1 MPAGRRAQHRE
12 DCKHHEGVA
21 GRSAGN
27 GQNNQEDQEPRRKK
41 ARDMTQA
48 VTKSGPLDW
57 TAIWVGARERLR
69 RELGDAVF
77 DTWISPLVLVD
88 AANGELKIG
97 AARPFARNWVASQY
111 AARIER
117 AVRAEGAEP
126 VSVSVVLAPAKAA
139 PAPGARELRP
149 HPATVSYLQEPA
161 AAKDRF
167 AEPRRALTNRVLD
180 PQQTFDSFIAGTAN
194 DFACR
199 ATRALAEDDNP
210 DVSLLFVH
218 GGFGYGKTHLLN
230 AAALEAKRRG
240 RRALLLGAEDF
251 MRQFLGAL
259 NRKDTL
265 GFKDELR
272 AADMLLIDDLQ
283 HLCRSTYTISEFLH
297 TLNAFAD
304 LRRKLV
310 IAADRPPSALEA
322 LGADVRSRL
331 SGGIVIGLAKPDRAT
346 RLAILKSRATEYARR
361 RPDAALPDDVLE
373 HLADMEEASPRDLI
387 GAFTKL
393 AVYADLTKKPVTVD
407 VVAETIGQ
415 RSAGRKTSIEDIQKR
430 TAEFYKLELRD
441 FHSPQRSRRVARPR
455 QVAMYLARELTM
467 RSLPEIGR
475 RFGGRDHT
483 TVLHACRR
491 IEALCAEDPV
501 LKQEVDFL
509 KDVLGKL
516 S

>member
-1 MPAGRRAQHRE
+1 
-12 DCKHHEGVA
+12 
-21 GRSAGN
+21 
-27 GQNNQEDQEPRRKK
+27 
-41 ARDMTQA
+41 MTQA
-48 VTKSGPLDW
+48 ITKSGPLDW
-57 TAIWVGARERLR
+57 TVIWSGARERLR

-88 AANGELKIG
+88 FTEGELKIG
-97 AARPFARNWVASQY
+97 APRPFARNWVANQY
-111 AARIER
+111 QARIER

-126 VSVSVVLAPAKAA
+126 QSLSIVLAPQKPQAA
-139 PAPGARELRP
+139 PIVASAPREVRP
-149 HPATVSYLQEPA
+149 TPATISYLQES
-161 AAKDRF
+161 AAKSG
-167 AEPRRALTNRVLD
+167 EPRRVLSNRVLD
-180 PQQTFDSFIAGTAN
+180 PVQSFDNFVAGPAN
-194 DFACR
+194 EFAYR
-199 ATRALAEDDNP
+199 ATRALAEDDGS
-210 DVSLLFVH
+210 DVPLLFVH
-218 GGFGYGKTHLLN
+218 GSFGFGKTHLLN
-230 AAALEAKRRG
+230 AVALEARRRG

-283 HLCRSTYTISEFLH
+283 HLCRSTYTVSEFLH
-297 TLNAFAD
+297 TLNAFSD

-310 IAADRPPSALEA
+310 IAADRPPTALET

-331 SGGIVIGLAKPDRAT
+331 SGGLVIGLAKPDRAT
-346 RLAILKSRATEYARR
+346 RLAILRSRAGEYAKR
-361 RPDAALPDDVLE
+361 RPDAALPEDVLE
-373 HLADMEEASPRDLI
+373 HLADMEDASPRDLI

-393 AVYADLTKKPVTVD
+393 AVYADLTKKPVTID
-407 VVAETIGQ
+407 VVAETIGS
-415 RSAGRKTSIEDIQKR
+415 RARGKKTSIEDIQRR
-430 TAEFYKLELRD
+430 TAEFYKLDLRD

-455 QVAMYLARELTM
+455 QVAMYLARELTE

-491 IEALCAEDPV
+491 IAALCEEDPV

>member
-1 MPAGRRAQHRE
+1 
-12 DCKHHEGVA
+12 
-21 GRSAGN
+21 
-27 GQNNQEDQEPRRKK
+27 
-41 ARDMTQA
+41 MTHA
-48 VTKSGPLDW
+48 ITKTGPLDW
-57 TAIWVGARERLR
+57 AVIWSGARERLR

-77 DTWISPLVLVD
+77 ETWINPLVLVD
-88 AANGELKIG
+88 ATNGELKIG
-97 AARPFARNWVASQY
+97 APRPFARNWVANQY
-111 AARIER
+111 AVRIER

-126 VSVSVVLAPAKAA
+126 ASLSIVLAAQKPAQPQMREMRPAA
-139 PAPGARELRP
+139 PA
-149 HPATVSYLQEPA
+149 TISYLQEQT
-161 AAKDRF
+161 AAKSGE
-167 AEPRRALTNRVLD
+167 ARRALSNRVLD
-180 PQQTFDSFIAGTAN
+180 PVQTFENFVAGPAN
-194 DFACR
+194 EFAYR
-199 ATRALAEDDNP
+199 ATRALAEDDGSE
-210 DVSLLFVH
+210 VSLLFVH
-218 GGFGYGKTHLLN
+218 GSFGYGKTHLLN

-283 HLCRSTYTISEFLH
+283 HLCRSTYTVSEFLH
-297 TLNAFAD
+297 TLNAFSD

-310 IAADRPPSALEA
+310 IAADRPPSALET

-331 SGGIVIGLAKPDRAT
+331 SGGLVIGLSKPDRTT
-346 RLAILKSRATEYARR
+346 RLAILKARATEYARR
-361 RPDAALPDDVLE
+361 RPDAALPEDVLE
-373 HLADMEEASPRDLI
+373 HLADMQEASPRDLI

-393 AVYADLTKKPVTVD
+393 AVYADLTKKPVTID

-415 RSAGRKTSIEDIQKR
+415 RAHGRKTSIEDIQRR
-430 TAEFYKLELRD
+430 TAEFYKLDLRD

-455 QVAMYLARELTM
+455 QVAMYLARELTE

-491 IEALCAEDPV
+491 IAALCEEDPV